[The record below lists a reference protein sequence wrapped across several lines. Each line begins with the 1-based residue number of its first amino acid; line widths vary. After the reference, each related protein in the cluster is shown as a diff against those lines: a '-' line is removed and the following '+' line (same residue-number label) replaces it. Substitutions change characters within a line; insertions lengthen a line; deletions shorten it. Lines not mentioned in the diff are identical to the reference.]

1 VRRELSVLLV
11 ILVAVLG
18 CTGDDPAPEPDPE
31 PEPVPEATGP
41 SGLRVGVVLPPAD
54 TAAADEVDLD
64 RLNLQALADD
74 LDEVAELRAV
84 VPDSAAFVDD
94 LAGLLAEEGYGL
106 VCVLGDGGQQVVL
119 DLAERHGGVEVC
131 AVPGDPEL
139 EVEDNVLL
147 AELEVEQLG
156 HVVGAALGA
165 LVGDEIA
172 EAHLAAERTGLEPF
186 RQGLRVGFDGGGL
199 RQVTGDLEELADG
212 LADVDDDVAALAFDA
227 GTDGVDLASD
237 MGATRPTLVPAPL
250 LGDEDAALRW
260 AVRWDRIVEAILAW
274 ELDGELD
281 RPTSFGFAEE
291 AFELTTGG
299 RSTSAMRA
307 VVDTVA
313 GELARGERQAL
324 EVEDEDEDED
334 DGDDG

>member
-11 ILVAVLG
+11 ILLALIG
-18 CTGDDPAPEPDPE
+18 CTGGEPPPEPEPDPE
-31 PEPVPEATGP
+31 PVPETTGP
-41 SGLRVGVVLPPAD
+41 SGLRVGIVLPPAD
-54 TAAADEVDLD
+54 TAPADEIDLD
-64 RLNLQALADD
+64 RLSLQALADD
-74 LDEVAELRAV
+74 LEEVAELRAV
-84 VPDSAAFVDD
+84 VPDSAAFVGDV
-94 LAGLLAEEGYGL
+94 AGLLADEGYGL

-119 DLAERHGGVEVC
+119 DLAVRHSGVEVC

-139 EVEDNVLL
+139 DVGDNVLL

-165 LVGDEIA
+165 LVGDDVA
-172 EAHLAAERTGLEPF
+172 EVHLAAERTGLEPF

-199 RQVTGDLEELADG
+199 RQLTGDLEELEEE
-212 LADVDDDVAALAFDA
+212 LADIDDDVAALAFDA
-227 GTDGVDLASD
+227 GVDGADLASD

-260 AVRWDRIVEAILAW
+260 RVRWDRIVEEILAW
-274 ELDGELD
+274 ELDGDLD
-281 RPTSFGFAEE
+281 RPTSFGFAEG

-324 EVEDEDEDED
+324 EVEDEDEDEEGD
-334 DGDDG
+334 EDG